1 MQPNPHP
8 YAPSPLDGLKRFVWS
23 TLAVMLVAGSS
34 AGAATEALHVRH
46 MMPATNLAPHLSVM
60 VDSTA
65 RIGIDQVLAGET
77 PPFVPN
83 TRRIPSF
90 GFTRDAIWLKCEIR
104 NDSGED
110 QQLTAILRTAR
121 LDHFAWHVV
130 DDGRLLQ
137 SRNAGVADEGRPVF
151 YRFPRID
158 IDIPAG
164 ETRTL
169 YARSQS
175 GTSQWFELVIGCE
188 QAINRN
194 IVVGAMSDLALVG
207 FIFAVVVFS
216 LLFCVLQRQR
226 FYLYL
231 GSFALSYLVYY
242 GIFNG
247 YLRLLFPELPLWIER
262 ELFGMFCGLS
272 VFVFTRFNALI
283 LGLDRAPPGLRVCQ
297 WLADGFA
304 FVSIAMFVL
313 VDFALAIQ
321 CFALMQALA
330 YLCGSVVVLWC
341 PTRREVHRVPL
352 LITWLSWGGFVILL
366 NLQFADVVPVF
377 IRLGLIQQ
385 MFVPVILGGFFIS
398 IAYHQRSLDGLR
410 LDLAQSQ
417 RAETSA
423 RLSALR
429 YQINP
434 HFLFN
439 TLTSIDALS
448 RSAPGRIPE
457 LVGKLATFLRLRLL
471 ESQDGLSTLRQEV
484 ESLRAYLDIE
494 QLRYGEALKAHF
506 QIAPESLDVM
516 VPELILQPLVENA
529 VKYGFEKDCDL
540 EIRIQSSV
548 AYGSVR
554 IDVSNPGSLQA
565 SNHPDTGLGI
575 GIENIVSRLHLHY
588 GDRAWFTISQQED
601 RVISSMGIP
610 QSKIA

>member
-1 MQPNPHP
+1 M
-8 YAPSPLDGLKRFVWS
+8 
-23 TLAVMLVAGSS
+23 LAALLVAGST

-46 MMPATNLAPHLSVM
+46 LMPATNLAPHLSVM
-60 VDSTA
+60 VDSSA

-83 TRRIPSF
+83 KRRIPSF

-104 NDSGED
+104 NDSGEK
-110 QQLTAILRTAR
+110 QQLTAILRSAR
-121 LDHFAWHVV
+121 LDHFTWHVV
-130 DDGRLLQ
+130 DGGRLLQ
-137 SRNAGVADEGRPVF
+137 SRNAGVADHGRLDF

-164 ETRTL
+164 GTRTL

-175 GTSQWFELVIGCE
+175 GTSQWFDLVIGCE
-188 QAINRN
+188 QEINRN
-194 IVVGAMSDLALVG
+194 VVVGAMSDLALVG
-207 FIFAVVVFS
+207 FTFAVVVFS
-216 LLFCVLQRQR
+216 LLFCVLQRQS

-242 GIFNG
+242 GMFNG
-247 YLRLLFPELPLWIER
+247 YLRLLRPELPLWVER
-262 ELFGMFCGLS
+262 ELFGMVCGLS

-283 LGLDRAPPGLRVCQ
+283 LGFDKVRPWLRVCQ

-304 FVSIAMFVL
+304 FVSIAMFAL
-313 VDFALAIQ
+313 VDFPVAIQ
-321 CFALMQALA
+321 CFGLTQALA
-330 YLCGSVVVLWC
+330 YLCGSIVLLWH
-341 PTRREVHRVPL
+341 PKRREVHRVPL
-352 LITWLSWGGFVILL
+352 LITWFSWGGFVILL
-366 NLQFADVVPVF
+366 SLQFTDLVPVF
-377 IRLGLIQQ
+377 IPFSLIQQ
-385 MFVPVILGGFFIS
+385 LFVPVILGGFFIS
-398 IAYHQRSLDGLR
+398 IAYHQRTLDGLR

-417 RAETSA
+417 RTETSA

-439 TLTSIDALS
+439 TLTSIAALS
-448 RSAPGRIPE
+448 RSAPGRIPD

-471 ESQDGLSTLRQEV
+471 DSQDGLSSLRQEV

-494 QLRYGEALKAHF
+494 QLRYGDALKAHF

-529 VKYGFEKDCDL
+529 VKYGFDEDCDV
-540 EIRIQSSV
+540 EIRIQSTV
-548 AYGSVR
+548 VDGCVR

-588 GDRAWFTISQQED
+588 GDQAWFTISQQED
-601 RVISSMGIP
+601 RVISSMAIP
-610 QSKIA
+610 QTNIA